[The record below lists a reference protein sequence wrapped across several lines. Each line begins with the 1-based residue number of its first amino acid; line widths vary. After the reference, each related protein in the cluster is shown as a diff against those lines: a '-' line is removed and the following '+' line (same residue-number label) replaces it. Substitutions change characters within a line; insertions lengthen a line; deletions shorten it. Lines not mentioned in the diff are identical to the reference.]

1 MTVEKYVEDI
11 LTISSISTYVLRV
24 YDYAKHDPEY
34 KNILLIPEEVKP
46 GEVHYKVVS
55 EDPLLSDSVDLYPN
69 RFIVIASWKLKDL
82 VAGAMWF
89 NDSYEQYFES
99 EV

>member
-1 MTVEKYVEDI
+1 MTVEKYLDI
-11 LTISSISTYVLRV
+11 LTISSISTYVLRI
-24 YDYAKHDPEY
+24 YDYVKRDSES
-34 KNILLIPEEVKP
+34 KNILLVPEEVKP

-55 EDPLLSDSVDLYPN
+55 EDPLLSDSVDLYPD
-69 RFIVIASWKLKDL
+69 RFNVIASWKLKDL

-89 NDSYEQYFES
+89 EDSYEQYFES

>member
-11 LTISSISTYVLRV
+11 LTISSISIRVLRV

-55 EDPLLSDSVDLYPN
+55 EDPLLSDSVDLYPT
-69 RFIVIASWKLKDL
+69 RFVIIASWKLKDL

-89 NDSYEQYFES
+89 NDNYEQYFES

>member
-1 MTVEKYVEDI
+1 MTVEKYLEDV
-11 LTISSISTYVLRV
+11 LSISRVSIRVLRV

-34 KNILLIPEEVKP
+34 KNVLLVPEEVKS
-46 GEVHYKVVS
+46 GELHYKVVS
-55 EDPLLSDSVDLYPN
+55 EDPMLSDSVDLYPS
-69 RFIVIASWKLKDL
+69 RFIIISSWELKDL

-89 NDSYEQYFES
+89 EDSYENYFES

>member
-1 MTVEKYVEDI
+1 MTVEKYFEDV
-11 LTISSISTYVLRV
+11 LSISSISSYVLRV
-24 YDYAKHDPEY
+24 HNYAKHDPEY
-34 KNILLIPEEVKP
+34 KNILLIPKEVKP

-55 EDPLLSDSVDLYPN
+55 EDPILSDSVDLYPD
-69 RFIVIASWKLKDL
+69 RFIVIASWKLNDL

-89 NDSYEQYFES
+89 EDSYKQYFES